1 MGAFLVYMLKSAF
14 CLILLY
20 LLYRLS
26 ISKET
31 FHRLNR
37 FALLGILAVSLI
49 VPLIQLTVEKPTE
62 VHHTIS
68 SIEELILLYGSSEFL
83 SGEFVE
89 QPTNAFTPLHWALLI
104 YLLGMLFFTGR
115 HIYSF
120 IRMFLLLKRGKVE
133 RLDKHTRLIIH
144 DREVPPFSW
153 FRYIVISTKDLEE
166 SGREI
171 LIHEKAHIQHRH
183 SLDLLIADVFIFFQW
198 FNPAAWLIKQEMQ
211 NIHEYEADETV
222 IKEGVNAKEYQLLL
236 IKKAVGK
243 RLYSM
248 ANSFN
253 HSKLKK
259 RITMMSKQKSSKW
272 AYLKYAGILPVIAI
286 SVITFA
292 RPEVSAELKNL
303 SETKVSDLTE
313 VILPTT
319 PQKTEEMVEV
329 EVAEVPQNKVKEAS
343 STTEL
348 VTALNSPI
356 EEAVL
361 PATTT
366 QDTLKKESFKLSKTH
381 PAVIATHHNYYPS
394 KTSNYEISG
403 FSSEDSPLIII
414 DGDEVSVNILNAIDI
429 DNIESFSIL
438 KDKAAT
444 DVYGEKG
451 KNGVILV
458 TLKDGKGNESKN
470 KGSNSK
476 EELEEKGF
484 DEYTILLDGKEITK
498 EELNRLTT
506 GEIQQFKVTKGK
518 VDSKEKVLE
527 ITTKK
532 KSNENTALPGIT
544 NNSDLEDS
552 EIYVDGEK
560 VSTTDFDRDKLNI
573 KSVTI
578 MKLHNVDFQ
587 KQKIFIRTVEG
598 MNAPIVHVKG
608 IIVNASGKPASEAK
622 ISIVGNDSFI
632 ANKKGRFSLSTPKG
646 SVLHFS
652 DKSSGNIYMKAEEKM
667 HVVLGIK

>member
-89 QPTNAFTPLHWALLI
+89 QPTNAFTPLHWALVI

-133 RLDKHTRLIIH
+133 QLDKHTRLIIH

-343 STTEL
+343 STAEL
-348 VTALNSPI
+348 ATALSSPI

-366 QDTLKKESFKLSKTH
+366 QDTLKKEPSKLRKIH

-403 FSSEDSPLIII
+403 FSSENPPLVII
-414 DGDEVSVNILNAIDI
+414 DGDEVSVNILNAINVN
-429 DNIESFSIL
+429 NIESFSIL
-438 KDKAAT
+438 KDKAAI

-458 TLKDGKGNESKN
+458 TLKDGKGNES
-470 KGSNSK
+470 
-476 EELEEKGF
+476 
-484 DEYTILLDGKEITK
+484 T
-498 EELNRLTT
+498 
-506 GEIQQFKVTKGK
+506 V
-518 VDSKEKVLE
+518 
-527 ITTKK
+527 
-532 KSNENTALPGIT
+532 LPGIT
-544 NNSDLEDS
+544 DNSDLEDS

-560 VSTTDFDRDKLNI
+560 VSSTDFDRDKLNI

-578 MKLHNVDFQ
+578 MKLSNVDFQ

-608 IIVNASGKPASEAK
+608 TIVNASGEPASEAK

-632 ANKKGRFSLSTPKG
+632 ANKKGRFSLSTTKG

-652 DKSSGNIYMKAEEKM
+652 DKTSGNVYMKAEKKM
-667 HVVLGIK
+667 HVVLGIKQRLEEDVNDKSL